1 MTAAQPDVELAHL
14 SPSEAGQVNGRDTVI
29 GPHMLRVAEKGLYRP
44 LWSGRILAEAQ
55 AATEEIH
62 PGIDAAKRFAQ
73 MREAFDDALVSGR
86 EELEGGALVRG
97 KVDRRRHDVGRRAD
111 PS

>member
-1 MTAAQPDVELAHL
+1 MSVRSRMPASNIL
-14 SPSEAGQVNGRDTVI
+14 
-29 GPHMLRVAEKGLYRP
+29 VAWVCRP

-73 MREAFDDALVSGR
+73 MREAFDDALVSDR
-86 EELEGGALVRG
+86 EELDTGQ
-97 KVDRRRHDVGRRAD
+97 
-111 PS
+111 